1 MSLNIF
7 NNTYTDYSS
16 SGLQIYVVT
25 VNSGFFETIK
35 GSSRLIKGLLTE
47 QDIIGAPEADAMTS
61 GQVSRL
67 VGSGIK
73 VNNVLSKLKRR
84 LSKMREKPAAAPMGS
99 GRGKK
104 QPMEQMEGAG
114 MRQYYQ

>member
-1 MSLNIF
+1 
-7 NNTYTDYSS
+7 
-16 SGLQIYVVT
+16 VT

-47 QDIIGAPEADAMTS
+47 QDIISSPEADAMTS

-73 VNNVLSKLKRR
+73 VQNVLSKLKRR
-84 LSKMREKPAAAPMGS
+84 LSKMREKPAAPMGS

-104 QPMEQMEGAG
+104 QPMEHMEGGGAG